1 MKSTA
6 FALLTVSA
14 LTLHAQ
20 LLDTASLP
28 KVSLPSVELLEVRA
42 SERTPMTAK
51 TITITSIDERSFSK
65 SYLSNMNTGQDI
77 PYVLQFL
84 PSMTQSSDA
93 GTGMGY
99 TYLRMRG
106 MDQTRINVTIN
117 GAPVNDPESHGVFWV
132 NTPDLTTSLN
142 SVQIQRGV
150 GTSTVGAGAFGGSI
164 SMEVGVPNQKAST
177 QLTLGAGYFG
187 SSRASVVMHSGAVGF
202 KGQKDKPFT
211 FMGRYSSLQ
220 SAGFID
226 RSAVDLTSYLIS
238 GQARF
243 KDGYVRLVHFS
254 GEERTQQ
261 AWWGIPEAKYR
272 GDAQG
277 VEDYIA
283 RNYLDSADADNLRRS
298 GNRTYNYYRYPNEI
312 DQYRQAHTQFI
323 TKVYLP
329 RNWDLNITTYF
340 VSGKGYFEQYRA
352 GDAFADYGLENP
364 VINGDTV
371 YTTDL
376 IRQRWLDNFMIGTN
390 ASLVKQVGDRKYVLG
405 GFWNGYLGDH
415 FGTLPW
421 MRINPLPSIGTTY
434 NFWLDREDF
443 QGANEYRYYE
453 AVGDKMDV
461 TGYAKAEIPF
471 GPFLAYGD
479 LQVRNVAYYIY
490 GLGDDQARL
499 DLGYNQ
505 LFFNPKAGLD
515 WQHVADNNAIH
526 RVYLSGAIANREP
539 NRNDFVDR
547 RDLEAPKAES
557 LFDLETGYILAGPTY
572 RLEATGYAMEYKNQL
587 VPTGALNDVGALLRT
602 NVDRSFRRGIEL
614 AAESRMGQH
623 WSLFANATFSTN
635 RIAAFEEVLYDY
647 LDYSEVKTLYTN
659 TPIAFS
665 PAFMGNAILKYVWIT
680 DAMDPQEPQAYVA
693 LRAKTVGRQFL
704 DNTGQQSRSLDPY
717 QTFDLQFSLPATWG
731 TVKVDF
737 LNVLNA
743 QYAPNGYTWGY
754 LYGGQR
760 TDENFYYPMAGR
772 MVMLTY
778 TLGLEG

>member
-1 MKSTA
+1 MKTVP
-6 FALLTVSA
+6 FALLTLST
-14 LTLHAQ
+14 LTLNAQ
-20 LLDTASLP
+20 LLDTTDLP
-28 KVSLPSVELLEVRA
+28 NVTLPSVELLEVRA
-42 SERTPMTAK
+42 SERTPMTAE
-51 TITITSIDERSFSK
+51 TRTWNIIDERRISNSM
-65 SYLSNMNTGQDI
+65 LSNMNTGQDI
-77 PYVLQFL
+77 PYVLQFAT
-84 PSMTQSSDA
+84 SMTQSSDA

-132 NTPDLTTSLN
+132 NTPDLTSSLS

-164 SMEVGVPNQKAST
+164 SMEVGVPNPKAST
-177 QLTLGAGYFG
+177 KLILGGGSYG
-187 SSRASVVMHSGAVGF
+187 SSRATVVMQSGSVGL
-202 KGQKDKPFT
+202 KGQKEKPFS
-211 FMGRYSSLQ
+211 FMGRYSSMQ
-220 SAGFID
+220 STGFVD

-238 GQARF
+238 GQVRF
-243 KDGYVRLVHFS
+243 EEGYIRLVHFS
-254 GEERTQQ
+254 GQERTQQ

-272 GDAQG
+272 GDLQG

-283 RNYLDSADADNLRRS
+283 RNSLDSADAENLRRA

-312 DQYRQAHTQFI
+312 DQYRQSHTQFI
-323 TKVYLP
+323 TKVHLP
-329 RNWDLNITTYF
+329 KNWDLNVNTYI
-340 VSGKGYFEQYRA
+340 VTGKGYFEQYRS

-364 VINGDTV
+364 VINGDTLFS
-371 YTTDL
+371 TDL
-376 IRQRWLDNFMIGTN
+376 VRQRWLDNFMMGTH
-390 ASLVKQVGDRKYVLG
+390 AALVKQVGDQKYVLG

-421 MRINPLPSIGTTY
+421 MRVNPLPSIGRTY
-434 NFWLDREDF
+434 NFWLDREDY

-461 TGYAKAEIPF
+461 TGYAKAEVPF
-471 GPFLAYGD
+471 GPFVAYGD
-479 LQVRNVAYYIY
+479 MQVRNVSYYIY
-490 GLGDDQARL
+490 GLGDDQTRL

-515 WQHVADNNAIH
+515 WLVTDDNNVIH
-526 RVYLSGAIANREP
+526 RAYVSGAIANREP

-547 RDLEAPKAES
+547 RGLGTPKAES
-557 LFDLETGYILAGPTY
+557 LFDLETGYILAGPTF
-572 RLEATGYAMEYKNQL
+572 RLEATGYAMEYKDQL

-602 NVDRSFRRGIEL
+602 NVDRSFRRGLEL
-614 AAESRMGQH
+614 AAESQWGRH
-623 WSLFANATFSTN
+623 WSVFGNATFSTN
-635 RIAAFEEVLYDY
+635 RIAEFEEVLYDY
-647 LDYSEVKTLYTN
+647 LDYSEFKTQYTN

-665 PAFMGNAILKYVWIT
+665 PRFIGNAIVKYVWST
-680 DAMDPQEPQAYVA
+680 PSMEETFSQAYIS
-693 LRAKTVGRQFL
+693 LRAKAVGRQFL
-704 DNTGQQSRSLDPY
+704 DNTGELSRSLDPY
-717 QTFDLQFSLPATWG
+717 QTFDLQFGYPSAWG
-731 TVKVDF
+731 SVKVDF

-743 QYAPNGYTWGY
+743 QFAPNGYTWGY

-778 TLGLEG
+778 TLDLEG